1 MPAALERVC
10 MSASLALTIG
20 IGLGVFTGIKR
31 THWLSRLILTVSL
44 IGVSLPIFVI
54 GILLIYVF
62 SVLLGWIP
70 SFGRG
75 KTVDIG
81 GWSTGLLTASGW
93 QATMMPTITPSLVQL
108 TPITRLVRTRMS
120 GWNGRP

>member
-1 MPAALERVC
+1 
-10 MSASLALTIG
+10 MSAILAFTIG
-20 IGLGVFTGIKR
+20 IGLGVCTGKKR

-44 IGVSLPIFVI
+44 LGVSLPTFVI

-62 SVLLGWIP
+62 SVLLGWLP

-75 KTVDIG
+75 ATVDVG

-93 QATMMPTITPSLVQL
+93 QALIMPVVTPTMFQL
-108 TPITRLVRTRMS
+108 RLILSTECA
-120 GWNGRP
+120 